1 MKLAS
6 IITVSLLV
14 IWVLLAILDMWFD
27 IMSWEVFIKLTITL
41 GLLAVVALVIAIA
54 KREYVD
60 EKKLK
65 DCLLYT
71 SPSPRD

>member
-65 DCLLYT
+65 DDKYI
-71 SPSPRD
+71 D

>member
-41 GLLAVVALVIAIA
+41 GLLAIVALVIAIA

-65 DCLLYT
+65 NDKYI
-71 SPSPRD
+71 D